1 MHKLIRTARRASD
14 SKSAEHK
21 KSSSEATLI
30 FCMEPIF
37 FGIIKG
43 EQPLIRASR
52 ASKVAGAFLVLF
64 WHAKENVPGGN
75 ALAKGMKL

>member
-1 MHKLIRTARRASD
+1 
-14 SKSAEHK
+14 
-21 KSSSEATLI
+21 
-30 FCMEPIF
+30 MEPIF

-64 WHAKENVPGGN
+64 WHAKENISGGN
-75 ALAKGMKL
+75 VFAKGVKLNPRENALRGKHIFLAASPAN

>member
-1 MHKLIRTARRASD
+1 
-14 SKSAEHK
+14 
-21 KSSSEATLI
+21 
-30 FCMEPIF
+30 MEPFF

-64 WHAKENVPGGN
+64 
-75 ALAKGMKL
+75 